1 MSEVTCQLRLY
12 FLVAADV
19 DPLSQGGVKMDT
31 EVVDVR
37 QWLRALQTW
46 DGISTEERQVRLWM
60 EDSAH
65 WAHYI
70 ISMWIIG

>member
-1 MSEVTCQLRLY
+1 MSQVTCQLRLY

-19 DPLSQGGVKMDT
+19 DPLSQGGVKIDT

-60 EDSAH
+60 ETVPTGRTTSFQC
-65 WAHYI
+65 
-70 ISMWIIG
+70 G